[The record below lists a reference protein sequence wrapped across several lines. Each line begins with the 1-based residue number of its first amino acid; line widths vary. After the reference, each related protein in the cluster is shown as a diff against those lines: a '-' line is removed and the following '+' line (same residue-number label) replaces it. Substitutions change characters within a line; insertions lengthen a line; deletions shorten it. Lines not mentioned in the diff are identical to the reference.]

1 MKDFLKEL
9 KKIINVN
16 YFFVVFLYR
25 LNRKNLEVM
34 IVVSE
39 KLEEEILVVGDCFK
53 IIYDFNVFLCGFD
66 VFN

>member
-1 MKDFLKEL
+1 
-9 KKIINVN
+9 
-16 YFFVVFLYR
+16 
-25 LNRKNLEVM
+25 M